1 MKTKYSLFLLIA
13 ASLLLI
19 QCKKDVTDCTDP
31 NAFNYNADA
40 DINCCCEY
48 LMTFDPEGTSN
59 EYQVTWLNEAGTE
72 STLSNMDNTWGASY
86 VVTLGATVS
95 FSVTNL
101 NTDSTTTA
109 VANIWKGDVLFK
121 TATVTGTGE
130 TASVS
135 GIVN

>member
-19 QCKKDVTDCTDP
+19 QCKKDVTDCTDT
-31 NAFNYNADA
+31 NASNYNADA

-48 LMTFDPEGTSN
+48 LITFDAEGTGN
-59 EYQVTWLNEAGTE
+59 QYQVTWLNESGTE
-72 STLSNMDNTWGASY
+72 STLSPMNNTWGASY
-86 VVTLGATVS
+86 VVTLGTTVS

-109 VANIWKGDVLFK
+109 IANIWKGDVIFR

-130 TASVS
+130 TATVS

>member
-1 MKTKYSLFLLIA
+1 
-13 ASLLLI
+13 
-19 QCKKDVTDCTDP
+19 
-31 NAFNYNADA
+31 
-40 DINCCCEY
+40 
-48 LMTFDPEGTSN
+48 MTFDAEGTGN
-59 EYQVTWLNEAGTE
+59 QYQVTWLNEAGTV
-72 STLSNMDNTWGASY
+72 STLSNMDNTWVASY

-109 VANIWKGDVLFK
+109 IANIWKGDALFK
-121 TATVTGTGE
+121 TTTVTGTGK

>member
-19 QCKKDVTDCTDP
+19 QCKKDVTDCTDT
-31 NAFNYNADA
+31 NASNYNADA

-48 LMTFDPEGTSN
+48 LITFDAEGTGN
-59 EYQVTWLNEAGTE
+59 EYQVTWLNESGTE
-72 STLSNMDNTWGASY
+72 STLSPMTNTWGAYY
-86 VVTLGATVS
+86 VVPLGTMVS

-109 VANIWKGDVLFK
+109 IANIWKGDVIFR

-130 TASVS
+130 TATVS